1 MVKSQRTAGGEIAV
15 WNRRLNGLSR
25 AGLKERFQQGL
36 SGTRP
41 VIKRERMF
49 VRAGVVVRQIEWYR
63 DYKVTYNR
71 LKQKCLGLFLWFCS
85 YAGYV
90 EMNQKAGKRV

>member
-1 MVKSQRTAGGEIAV
+1 
-15 WNRRLNGLSR
+15 
-25 AGLKERFQQGL
+25 
-36 SGTRP
+36 
-41 VIKRERMF
+41 MF

-90 EMNQKAGKRV
+90 EMNQKARKRV